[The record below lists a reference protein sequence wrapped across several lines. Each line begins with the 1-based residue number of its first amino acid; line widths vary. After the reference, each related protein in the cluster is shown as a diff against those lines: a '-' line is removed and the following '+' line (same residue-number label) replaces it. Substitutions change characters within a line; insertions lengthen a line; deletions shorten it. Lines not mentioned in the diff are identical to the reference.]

1 MFWLMGNL
9 RGGQCGSS
17 EYGGKSVS
25 LRVWGGRF
33 LVNFHVQEGR
43 NFMGVGRGECE
54 QVRIGGRGGEGPP
67 IGVHL

>member
-43 NFMGVGRGECE
+43 NFMGVGRGS
-54 QVRIGGRGGEGPP
+54 VSK
-67 IGVHL
+67 